1 MKNKRFASVLL
12 TSAALILLGMLPAM
26 AQQSGTASK
35 TSAKTSAPA
44 LAALVDINS
53 ATKDQ
58 LKALPGVGD
67 VYAQKI
73 IAGRPYADED
83 AIEDEEHRSAA
94 VYSKI
99 SSRIIANQPPRVE
112 VNQARLSGSATI
124 ERDASECRRHVP
136 ASPYGGVFYRMGTS
150 ISSEDENGP
159 NLTQASG
166 RFQLRLILRPCGPAE
181 SRLWH
186 GFSLRKAWR

>member
-44 LAALVDINS
+44 AALVDINS

-73 IAGRPYADED
+73 IAGRPYANKTQLKTKS
-83 AIEDEEHRSAA
+83 IVPAA

-99 SSRIIANQPPRVE
+99 SSLIIANQPPK
-112 VNQARLSGSATI
+112 GS
-124 ERDASECRRHVP
+124 
-136 ASPYGGVFYRMGTS
+136 
-150 ISSEDENGP
+150 
-159 NLTQASG
+159 
-166 RFQLRLILRPCGPAE
+166 
-181 SRLWH
+181 
-186 GFSLRKAWR
+186 K